1 MNTDKGFVARESQPR
16 QETLA
21 ITRVSSTGSVLDS
34 DAITIEEPLEIRLT
48 APGLDE
54 FPLAITMRTPGND
67 NELALGF
74 LYTEGII
81 RSRDELV
88 TVEHCRP
95 PSGDDG
101 IHNSIRVV
109 LGVGNTFDPALL
121 DRHFYTT
128 SSCGVCGKTSIEAVM
143 NNSQIKVPQSLTL
156 TAEQVQQLPI
166 LLRDQQSE
174 FSATGGI
181 HASGLIGPTG
191 NLLRVRE
198 DVGRHNAMD
207 KLIGSLLL
215 DNDLPLGANGVV
227 LSGRASFELVQK
239 AAIAGAQI
247 IVAIGPPSSLAVELA
262 EQTGI
267 TLAGFVRNN
276 QFNLYSHA
284 YRLAPAYSLT
294 QR

>member
-1 MNTDKGFVARESQPR
+1 M
-16 QETLA
+16 
-21 ITRVSSTGSVLDS
+21 
-34 DAITIEEPLEIRLT
+34 
-48 APGLDE
+48 
-54 FPLAITMRTPGND
+54 
-67 NELALGF
+67 
-74 LYTEGII
+74 
-81 RSRDELV
+81 
-88 TVEHCRP
+88 
-95 PSGDDG
+95 
-101 IHNSIRVV
+101 
-109 LGVGNTFDPALL
+109 
-121 DRHFYTT
+121 
-128 SSCGVCGKTSIEAVM
+128 
-143 NNSQIKVPQSLTL
+143 L
-156 TAEQVQQLPI
+156 TAEQVQKLPI

-215 DNDLPLGANGVV
+215 DNDLPLGANGMV

-247 IVAIGPPSSLAVELA
+247 IVAIGPPSSLAVALA
-262 EQTGI
+262 EKTGI

-284 YRLAPAYSLT
+284 YRLAPV
-294 QR
+294 

>member
-81 RSRDELV
+81 GSRDELV

-95 PSGDDG
+95 PSGDEG

-109 LGVGNTFDPALL
+109 LGVDNTFDPALL

-284 YRLAPAYSLT
+284 HRLAPA
-294 QR
+294 

>member
-1 MNTDKGFVARESQPR
+1 MNIDKGFVARESQPR

-21 ITRVSSTGSVLDS
+21 ITRVSSMGSVLDS
-34 DAITIEEPLEIRLT
+34 DAITIEEPLEIRL
-48 APGLDE
+48 AVPGLDE

-81 RSRDELV
+81 RSLDDLV

-95 PSGDDG
+95 PAANEG
-101 IHNSIRVV
+101 IHNSIRVE
-109 LGVGNTFDPALL
+109 LETGVPFDPTLL
-121 DRHFYTT
+121 KRHFYTT

-143 NNSQIKVPQSLTL
+143 NNSEIKVPQSLML
-156 TAEQVQQLPI
+156 TTEQLQRLPI

-215 DNDLPLGANGVV
+215 DNDLPLGANGMV

-247 IVAIGPPSSLAVELA
+247 IVAIGPPSSLAVALA
-262 EQTGI
+262 EETEI

-284 YRLAPAYSLT
+284 HRLAPA
-294 QR
+294 

>member
-1 MNTDKGFVARESQPR
+1 MNIDKGFVARESQPR
-16 QETLA
+16 QETLT
-21 ITRVSSTGSVLDS
+21 ITRVSSTGSAIDGDV
-34 DAITIEEPLEIRLT
+34 ITIEEPLEIRLA

-95 PSGDDG
+95 PAGDEG
-101 IHNSIRVV
+101 IHNSLRVV
-109 LGVGNTFDPALL
+109 LGVGDTFDPALL
-121 DRHFYTT
+121 ERHFYTT

-143 NNSQIKVPQSLTL
+143 NNSDIKVPQSLTI
-156 TAEQVQQLPI
+156 TAEQVQQLP
-166 LLRDQQSE
+166 LQLRDQQSE

-239 AAIAGAQI
+239 AAIAGAQL
-247 IVAIGPPSSLAVELA
+247 IVAIGPPSSLAVALA

-284 YRLAPAYSLT
+284 HRLAPA
-294 QR
+294 

>member
-48 APGLDE
+48 APGMDE

-95 PSGDDG
+95 PSGDEG

-121 DRHFYTT
+121 ERHFYTT

-143 NNSQIKVPQSLTL
+143 SNSQIKVPQSLTL

-191 NLLRVRE
+191 DLLRVRE

-276 QFNLYSHA
+276 QFNLYSHPH
-284 YRLAPAYSLT
+284 RLAPA
-294 QR
+294 

>member
-1 MNTDKGFVARESQPR
+1 MNIDKGFVARESQPR

-21 ITRVSSTGSVLDS
+21 ITRVSSMGSVLDS
-34 DAITIEEPLEIRLT
+34 DAITIEEPLEIRL
-48 APGLDE
+48 AVPGLDE

-81 RSRDELV
+81 RSLDDLV

-95 PSGDDG
+95 PAANEG
-101 IHNSIRVV
+101 IHNSIRVE
-109 LGVGNTFDPALL
+109 LETGVAFDPTLL
-121 DRHFYTT
+121 KRHFYTT

-143 NNSQIKVPQSLTL
+143 NNSEIKVPQSLML
-156 TAEQVQQLPI
+156 TTEQLQRLPI

-215 DNDLPLGANGVV
+215 DNDLPLGANGMV

-247 IVAIGPPSSLAVELA
+247 IVAIGPPSSLAVALA
-262 EQTGI
+262 EETEI

-284 YRLAPAYSLT
+284 HRLAPA
-294 QR
+294 

>member
-48 APGLDE
+48 APGMDE

-81 RSRDELV
+81 CSRDELV

-95 PSGDDG
+95 PSGDEG

-121 DRHFYTT
+121 ERHFYTT

-191 NLLRVRE
+191 DLLRVRE

-276 QFNLYSHA
+276 QFNLYSHPH
-284 YRLAPAYSLT
+284 RLAPA
-294 QR
+294 

>member
-1 MNTDKGFVARESQPR
+1 MSTNKGFVARESQPR

-95 PSGDDG
+95 PSGDEG

-121 DRHFYTT
+121 ERHFYTT

-276 QFNLYSHA
+276 QFNLYSHPH
-284 YRLAPAYSLT
+284 RLAPA
-294 QR
+294 

>member
-1 MNTDKGFVARESQPR
+1 M
-16 QETLA
+16 
-21 ITRVSSTGSVLDS
+21 
-34 DAITIEEPLEIRLT
+34 TIEEPLEIRLA

-95 PSGDDG
+95 PAGDEG

-109 LGVGNTFDPALL
+109 LGVGDAFDPALL
-121 DRHFYTT
+121 ERHFYTT

-143 NNSQIKVPQSLTL
+143 NNSDIKVPQSLML
-156 TAEQVQQLPI
+156 TAEQVQQLPV

-239 AAIAGAQI
+239 AAVAGAQI
-247 IVAIGPPSSLAVELA
+247 IVAIGPPSSLAVALA

-284 YRLAPAYSLT
+284 HRLAPA
-294 QR
+294 

>member
-54 FPLAITMRTPGND
+54 FPLSITMRTPGND

-95 PSGDDG
+95 PLGDEG

-121 DRHFYTT
+121 ERHFYTT

-143 NNSQIKVPQSLTL
+143 SNSQIKVPQSLTL

-276 QFNLYSHA
+276 QFNLYSHPH
-284 YRLAPAYSLT
+284 RLAPA
-294 QR
+294 

>member
-1 MNTDKGFVARESQPR
+1 MNIDKGFVARESQPR

-21 ITRVSSTGSVLDS
+21 ITRVSSTGSVLDG
-34 DAITIEEPLEIRLT
+34 DAITIEEPLEIRLA

-95 PSGDDG
+95 PSGDEG

-121 DRHFYTT
+121 ERHFYMS

-247 IVAIGPPSSLAVELA
+247 IVAIGPPSSLAVALA

-267 TLAGFVRNN
+267 TLAGFVRDN

-284 YRLAPAYSLT
+284 HRLASA
-294 QR
+294 